1 MRGMYGIRGL
11 TVVMGLLVAGAA
23 HAQEPAAENGAGAVV
38 GVAPPV
44 QGGDPTGLTP
54 PPAAPTQAPAQPA
67 PQTVV
72 TPTPAT
78 APTVPAGITP
88 PPDYVIGAD
97 DIINVVFWR
106 DEEMSSD
113 VVVRPDGRITL
124 PLINDVQAG
133 GLTPEQLRAGIHKE
147 ASKFI
152 EDPRVSVVVKQINSR
167 RVFVTGLVGKP
178 GAYPLSNP
186 TTVLQLLS
194 MAGGISEFADQKKI
208 VVMRTEGGTQKALKF
223 NYKDVIRG
231 KNLQQ
236 NILLQPGDTVVV
248 P

>member
-11 TVVMGLLVAGAA
+11 TVVMGLLVVGAA
-23 HAQEPAAENGAGAVV
+23 HAQEPAVENGAGAVV

-44 QGGDPTGLTP
+44 QGGDSTGLTP

-72 TPTPAT
+72 TPTPST
-78 APTVPAGITP
+78 APPAGITP
-88 PPDYVIGAD
+88 PPDYIIGPD
-97 DIINVVFWR
+97 DILNVVFWR
-106 DEEMSSD
+106 DKEMSSD
-113 VVVRPDGRITL
+113 VVVRPDGQITL

-133 GLTPEQLRAGIHKE
+133 GLTPDQLRAGIHKE

-167 RVFVTGLVGKP
+167 RVFVIGLVGKP

-194 MAGGISEFADQKKI
+194 MAGGVGEFADHKKI
-208 VVMRTEGGTQKALKF
+208 IVMRNEDGTQKALKF
-223 NYKDVIRG
+223 NYKDVIQG
-231 KNLQQ
+231 KNLKQ